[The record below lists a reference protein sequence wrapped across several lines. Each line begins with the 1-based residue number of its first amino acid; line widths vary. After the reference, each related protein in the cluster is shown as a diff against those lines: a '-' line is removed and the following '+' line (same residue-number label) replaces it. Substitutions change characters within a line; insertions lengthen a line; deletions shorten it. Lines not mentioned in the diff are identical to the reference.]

1 LLAACDHHL
10 EDADRN
16 LYLAGARRERLAEGQ
31 RSWRTGRT
39 DPAGS
44 RAPAELGRPEGP
56 RLLWPGS
63 MLPEGFA
70 GLAGPPIPGP
80 RPIVA
85 LNIEATQ
92 HQSTF
97 VREILARTNLPARA
111 VYLDRDKVTRARTL
125 AARYD
130 VAAYLDPTRPSR
142 ARPTPD
148 DLVAVADATGITLVE
163 LLEGVWGID
172 RRRLADELA
181 VLGVG
186 TGLGARYEALSA
198 SDRAAVAD
206 YIDFLAARRRGSG
219 RR

>member
-10 EDADRN
+10 EDADHN
-16 LYLAGARRERLAEGQ
+16 LYLAGAWRERLAEGQ

-56 RLLWPGS
+56 RLPWPGS
-63 MLPEGFA
+63 MLPEEFA

-97 VREILARTNLPARA
+97 VREILAP
-111 VYLDRDKVTRARTL
+111 
-125 AARYD
+125 
-130 VAAYLDPTRPSR
+130 PSIESR
-142 ARPTPD
+142 S
-148 DLVAVADATGITLVE
+148 GGS
-163 LLEGVWGID
+163 EG
-172 RRRLADELA
+172 
-181 VLGVG
+181 
-186 TGLGARYEALSA
+186 
-198 SDRAAVAD
+198 
-206 YIDFLAARRRGSG
+206 
-219 RR
+219 